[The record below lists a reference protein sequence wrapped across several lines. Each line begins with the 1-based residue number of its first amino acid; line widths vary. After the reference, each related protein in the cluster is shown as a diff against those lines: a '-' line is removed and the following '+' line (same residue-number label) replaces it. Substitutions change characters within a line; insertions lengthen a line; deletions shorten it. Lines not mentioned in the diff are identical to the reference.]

1 MKIVAIYEPLL
12 GSYVDE
18 NGKIVDNST
27 ETQNL
32 RKNVKKFGPNADVVI
47 EPWTPVDQEQRS
59 LIQRTLEKEG
69 GNAYPPPQVFADNPD
84 AEIIIGKFGPFGSNC
99 MDVTKNAKIYGVMRA
114 GMENVDV
121 AAATARG
128 IAVVNA
134 TGRNA
139 NAVSDYAIG
148 MMLAECRDIA
158 RAYHNVK
165 MGGWKAAFP
174 NEGLMPD
181 MFEKTVGIIG
191 FGFIGRLVAEK
202 LSGFH
207 VNILVFDPF
216 VSKDVEDQYNVKLV
230 DLNTLFAESDF
241 VTVHAR
247 LTEQSAKL
255 IGKEQFDLMK
265 PTAYFINTA
274 RAGLVDYDALAQAL
288 KDRKLMGAALD
299 VFYEEP
305 IAKDSPFLSLDNVT
319 ITPHLAGRTKDGAE
333 NSPRILTDRIISL
346 IKGEGT
352 VGVVNKEVLDTPEF
366 KVWQAKA
373 KADLGL

>member
-1 MKIVAIYEPLL
+1 MKIVAIFEPLL

-18 NGKIVDNST
+18 SGKIVDHST

-32 RKNVKKFGPNADVVI
+32 KKNVKKFGPNADVII

-69 GNAYPPPQVFADNPD
+69 GNAFPPPQVFADNQD

-99 MDVTKNAKIYGVMRA
+99 MDVTKNAKVYGVMRA

-121 AAATARG
+121 EAATARG

-158 RAYHNVK
+158 RAHHNVK

-207 VNILVFDPF
+207 VNVLVFDPY
-216 VSKDVEDQYNVKLV
+216 VSKDVEKECNIKLV

-247 LTEQSAKL
+247 LTGESSK
-255 IGKEQFDLMK
+255 IVGKEQFDLMK

-274 RAGLVDYDALAQAL
+274 RAGLVDYEALAEAL
-288 KDRKLMGAALD
+288 KERKLMGAALD

-305 IAKDSPFLSLDNVT
+305 IPKDSPFLFLDNVT

-333 NSPRILTDRIISL
+333 NSPRILTDRIVAL
-346 IKGEGT
+346 IKGEGS
-352 VGVVNKEVLDTPEF
+352 VGVVNKEVLDTPAF
-366 KVWQAKA
+366 KAWQEQARK
-373 KADLGL
+373 DLNL